1 MENYNY
7 IRGIEGMNITKIKV
21 NLTGEDLLSIYSEFV
36 SVEGLEVKDIKI
48 NDEISITDVW
58 NINGIART
66 TFYRLFDT
74 LDDVLLYQFD
84 NLFEQSINKYKKDS
98 DLGKSYAKMILKL
111 AISNKTLITAIVK
124 SRRYDIFLFSTRK
137 KESQFIQNIEVEMNK
152 HDLMYCTPILNQ
164 IAFVALEI
172 WVENGCKEST
182 EELYSILKR
191 ELKIISENM

>member
-1 MENYNY
+1 MYH
-7 IRGIEGMNITKIKV
+7 IKHDKRV
-21 NLTGEDLLSIYSEFV
+21 YKSANLICD
-36 SVEGLEVKDIKI
+36 GLAEMLKVKSYY
-48 NDEISITDVW
+48 EISITDVC

-98 DLGKSYAKMILKL
+98 DLGKYYAKMILKL

-152 HDLMYCTPILNQ
+152 HDLMYCTTILNQ
-164 IAFVALEI
+164 IVFVALEI
-172 WVENGCKEST
+172 WVENGCKESA